1 MHNVEWFVGT
11 RSRNLTCGT
20 ICCIVAATIVP
31 ARLYRDSE
39 MSKVTHV
46 LPQDREPCLCT
57 TFRTLARKATAM
69 YDEHLNGTGLTLPQY
84 SLLSRLDGLGS
95 CSLSE
100 LADATELDITSTSRS
115 VRVLIDA
122 GLIELSQ
129 GRDARKKSHRLSRE
143 GKRRLKKAYPAWL
156 ESQKALSELLSAHQP
171 SGLKQVADA
180 IAAYARRPS

>member
-1 MHNVEWFVGT
+1 
-11 RSRNLTCGT
+11 L
-20 ICCIVAATIVP
+20 
-31 ARLYRDSE
+31 LYCRRTYCTSKDIDSK
-39 MSKVTHV
+39 MSKATHA

-57 TFRTLARKATAM
+57 TLRTLARKATAM

-100 LADATELDITSTSRS
+100 LANATELDLTSTSRS

-122 GLIELSQ
+122 GLIEVSE
-129 GRDARKKSHRLSRE
+129 GRDARTKSYRLSHE
-143 GKRRLKKAYPAWL
+143 GKRRLKKAYPAWI
-156 ESQKALSELLSAHQP
+156 ESQRALNELLSRHQP
-171 SGLKQVADA
+171 SGLKKVADA